1 MEEKKRIESDDDEMF
16 TQRKNTQENPK
27 VGRERNLW
35 EGERGR
41 FYG

>member
-27 VGRERNLW
+27 VEREKRER
-35 EGERGR
+35 ERGHCHGR
-41 FYG
+41 